1 MPNENLNGENSNS
14 EGSSGTNPNAGGE
27 GQNQS
32 TTENKRS
39 VSYETYLKTLDE
51 AKSAKSRLKALEE
64 ERNKI
69 AEEKLKAEGDWKGLL
84 DLRESRIKELEGE
97 SNQLKEK
104 YSGLNERVTSSQ
116 KLSKVLSKIGGDLDP
131 KYYGLIDISE
141 VKINPETGEIDD
153 MSATKVAENYR
164 TEYAETIRKKFNPN
178 SMGENKP
185 GGDNGQSDFINFDK
199 WAKLPYNE
207 QKKWK
212 ISQVK
217 S

>member
-1 MPNENLNGENSNS
+1 MPSENQDAENQTQQ
-14 EGSSGTNPNAGGE
+14 GTSGTNPNAGGE

-51 AKSAKSRLKALEE
+51 AKSAKSRLRALEE
-64 ERNKI
+64 EKNKI
-69 AEEKLKAEGDWKGLL
+69 AEEKLKSEGDWKGLL
-84 DLRESRIKELEGE
+84 ELRESRIKELEGE
-97 SNQLKEK
+97 STQLKEK
-104 YSGLNERVTSSQ
+104 FTGLNERVTSSQ

-131 KYYGLIDISE
+131 KYYGLIDISD

-164 TEYAETIRKKFNPN
+164 TEYAETIKKKFNPN
-178 SMGENKP
+178 AMGENRP
-185 GGDNGQSDFINFDK
+185 GGQSSDGEFISFDK
-199 WAKLPYNE
+199 WSKLKYSE

-212 ISQVK
+212 MAQVK
-217 S
+217 